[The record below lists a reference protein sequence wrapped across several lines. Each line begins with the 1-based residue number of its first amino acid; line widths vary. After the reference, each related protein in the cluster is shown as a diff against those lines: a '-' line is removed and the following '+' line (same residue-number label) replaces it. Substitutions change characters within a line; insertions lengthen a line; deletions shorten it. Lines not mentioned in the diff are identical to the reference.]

1 MDGENKPVPGTAP
14 ADNGL
19 KAVSEKLDTVLAAAE
34 AAGTKAAEAQKRAEE
49 AEKRAKEA
57 EAKAAK
63 MQDELTAAKNT
74 HPINFAPMPDE
85 GTSSGRG
92 KDFKQF
98 LTAVKAAHFGGSK
111 AALQSGAATGS
122 YLVPKGFLPEVLD
135 LLGRSEDLISKA
147 RRLAWGVDGNTRDI
161 PNLVSRSTWSLVGEG
176 AKKGVSNPTFGTI
189 TQKLAKM
196 ATIVLVTEEL
206 MSDTSV
212 DLPALFADQARAGL
226 VDKLNDWLFNGNG
239 SDRPGIL
246 TASGVHTPTVTGI
259 TDLLLLKQAVP
270 SFVARTGS
278 FYVDTALYNQLASL
292 SKKDAPAWLYYEEGK
307 MKIDNSDVVA
317 LDTSLIGARKAVF
330 GDLGNVIFSPK
341 NEFDVRFTD
350 VATITEGS
358 GDSAVTHQLFQEN
371 KQAYRF
377 EMRADLTVVGSVWAK
392 ATVPAPTKE

>member
-1 MDGENKPVPGTAP
+1 MSEENKPVPGTAP

-19 KAVSEKLDTVLAAAE
+19 KEVSDKMDKVLAAAE
-34 AAGTKAAEAQKRAEE
+34 AAQAQASAAEKRAEE
-49 AEKRAKEA
+49 AEKRAQEA

-63 MQDELTAAKNT
+63 AQDELTVAKNT
-74 HPINFAPMPDE
+74 HPINFAPAPKE
-85 GTSSGRG
+85 EKSAVG
-92 KDFKQF
+92 KDFKKF
-98 LTAVKAAHFGGSK
+98 LTDVKAAHFGGSK
-111 AALQSGAATGS
+111 AALQAGAVTGS

-147 RRLAWGVDGNTRDI
+147 RRLPWGVDGNTRDI

-176 AKKGVSNPTFGTI
+176 AKKGVSNPTFGTL

-196 ATIVLVTEEL
+196 ACIVLVTEEL
-206 MSDTSV
+206 LSDSAV

-239 SDRPGIL
+239 DDRPGIL
-246 TASGVHTPTVTGI
+246 TASGTHTPTVTGI

-270 SFVARTGS
+270 NFVARTGS

-292 SKKDAPAWLYYEEGK
+292 SKQSAPAWLYYEEGK
-307 MKIDNSDVVA
+307 MKIDGSDVVA
-317 LDTSLIGARKAVF
+317 LDTSLIGASKAVF

-341 NEFDVRFTD
+341 NEFDVRYTD
-350 VATITEGS
+350 VATITEGT
-358 GDSAVTHQLFQEN
+358 GDSAVEHHLFQEN

-392 ATVPAPTKE
+392 ATVPAPSAK

>member
-1 MDGENKPVPGTAP
+1 MNDENKPVTGNAP
-14 ADNGL
+14 AENGL
-19 KAVSEKLDTVLAAAE
+19 KDVSEKLDTVLAAAE
-34 AAGTKAAEAQKRAEE
+34 AAGAKAAEAQKRAEE
-49 AEKRAKEA
+49 AEKRAQEA
-57 EAKAAK
+57 EARAAK

-74 HPINFAPMPDE
+74 HPINFAPAAQETEKSADA
-85 GTSSGRG
+85 
-92 KDFKQF
+92 KDFKKF
-98 LTAVKAAHFGGSK
+98 LNDVKAAHFGGSK

-135 LLGRSEDLISKA
+135 LLGRSEDLISKV
-147 RRLAWGVDGNTRDI
+147 RRLPWGVDGNTRDI
-161 PNLVSRSTWSLVGEG
+161 PNLVSRSAWSLVGEG

-196 ATIVLVTEEL
+196 ATIVIVTEEL
-206 MSDTSV
+206 LSDTSV

-239 SDRPGIL
+239 SDRAGIL
-246 TASGVHTPTVTGI
+246 SASGVHTPTVTGI

-270 SFVARTGS
+270 SFVARSGS

-292 SKKDAPAWLYYEEGK
+292 SKQSAPAWLYYEGGK

-341 NEFDVRFTD
+341 TEFDVRYTD

-358 GDSAVTHQLFQEN
+358 GDSAVEHHLFQEN

-377 EMRADLTVVGSVWAK
+377 EMRADLTVIGSVWAK
-392 ATVPAPTKE
+392 ATVPAPAA